1 MMKKK
6 PFFNRGCRITALVL
20 ILCLCA
26 SSVTFAASY
35 KTLDYETVLQIAA
48 DNHAP
53 LTDPMDPET
62 LNMKAYYHEDSGLLT
77 QDEIK
82 ALRKE
87 RRKAK
92 TMTKEEAMEDADL
105 FFRTWKYAYS
115 AYYFMGEELFE
126 NAREEVMKTLRRSKN
141 NISGQNLGDIL
152 YDSMRFLQDAH
163 STIDGRAPASEEA
176 SLRYEYYYDSSIVF
190 SKDGKGVYVSAKDG
204 KWYYQKSSNRNLRIE
219 PTLLKNG
226 KVVYSPMLLI
236 PVADAKKTSSITLK
250 KGSVV
255 KKIRVSWKQ
264 CKDVQYLDSIYTQC
278 KTESLEDIYYI
289 NYLTMDPDVG
299 DVNDFLKTADK
310 AKKHKAVI
318 FDLRYTQG
326 CAHWQLVEWIRR
338 FTGQEPAA
346 NKVEMVRNNALRT
359 LQNFGGFKRVSIGNE
374 EMYQMREQG
383 KLLKNDVPVI
393 ILTDKSVLSSVESAM
408 NYLRTMENT
417 IVIGSNSL
425 GCQLG
430 GSVQTYYLPHSGV
443 PFAIGGFVKFCGER
457 KLMDGIG
464 YEPDLWCEPED
475 ALRAAVDFL
484 KNNSFLTKAQAETI
498 KTKIDPVRYDI
509 RVHWFEFKV
518 KPTECFGDI
527 PNRAVTMTITAE
539 GKKIS
544 DYTVKSGDATR
555 LEAKKLSDGRLQ
567 LRRLKPYEENVP
579 FTISYKG
586 VDYIFYT
593 ND

>member
-1 MMKKK
+1 MKKK
-6 PFFNRGCRITALVL
+6 IFNRGCRITALVL

-48 DNHAP
+48 ANHAP
-53 LTDPMDPET
+53 LTEKADPAALD
-62 LNMKAYYHEDSGLLT
+62 MKAYYHADSGLLT
-77 QDEIK
+77 QDEIE
-82 ALRKE
+82 ALRTE

-126 NAREEVMKTLRRSKN
+126 NARAEVMKTLRRTKG
-141 NISGQNLGDIL
+141 NISGQNLGDML

-190 SKDGKGVYVSAKDG
+190 SKDSKGFYLTAKDG
-204 KWYYQKSSNRNLRIE
+204 KWYYQKSANRNLRIE

-236 PVADAKKTSSITLK
+236 PVAKEKKTTTITLK
-250 KGSVV
+250 KGSAV
-255 KKIRVSWKQ
+255 KKIKASWKK
-264 CKDVQYLDSIYTQC
+264 CKDVQYFDKIDTQC
-278 KTESLEDIYYI
+278 KTESLGDIYYI
-289 NYLTMDPDVG
+289 NYLTMHSDVG
-299 DVNDFLKTADK
+299 KVYDFLNTAYE
-310 AKKHKAVI
+310 AKKHKVVI
-318 FDLRYTQG
+318 FDLRYTKG
-326 CAHWQLVEWIRR
+326 WEHSQLLEWIQR
-338 FTGQEPAA
+338 FTGQKPAI
-346 NKVEMVRNNALRT
+346 NETGLVRNNALRT
-359 LQNFGGFKRVSIGNE
+359 LQNFGGFRRVSIGNE
-374 EMYQMREQG
+374 SMWHKSNQG
-383 KLLKNDVPVI
+383 KLLKNDIPVI
-393 ILTDKSVLSSVESAM
+393 ILTDKSVLSSVEAALT
-408 NYLRTMENT
+408 YLKTMENT
-417 IVIGSNSL
+417 IVIGSNTL
-425 GCQLG
+425 GCQMG

-443 PFAIGGFVKFCGER
+443 PFAISGFAEFYGEL
-457 KLMDGIG
+457 KNIDGIG
-464 YEPDLWCEPED
+464 FEPDLWCEPEY

-484 KNNSFLTKAQAETI
+484 KNNSFLTKEQAQTI
-498 KTKIDPVRYDI
+498 KTKIDPIRYDI
-509 RVHWFEFKV
+509 RVLLPGAKV
-518 KPTECFGDI
+518 KPTQCFGDI
-527 PNRAVTMTITAE
+527 PDQPMTMTITAD